1 MATNTFTSYVARNI
15 GTTPVALVTVAAAT
29 QCTAIG
35 LTVAN
40 TTSSAITVDIYVTR
54 SATNYYLVKGASI
67 QPGQTFVSIGGDQK
81 LVLTAA
87 DILYVVSNTATSADA
102 ILSVLNIT

>member
-1 MATNTFTSYVARNI
+1 MANTFTSYVQRNI
-15 GTTPVALVTVAAAT
+15 GTTPVAMVTVAAAT

-35 LTVAN
+35 LTIAN
-40 TTSSAITVDIYVTR
+40 TTSSAITTDIYVTR
-54 SATNYYLVKGASI
+54 SATNYYMVKGAVI
-67 QPGQTFVSIGGDQK
+67 QPGTTFVAIGGDQK
-81 LVLTAA
+81 LVLTAS